1 MFIQECGRTNYANQ
15 DGYSINNNLT
25 NTGTGQDE
33 VCKIN
38 DMASNIREWT
48 TEYSSNTFSSFASPC
63 TNRGGYYYN
72 SYYYTAFRS
81 YSNATDSIF
90 SIRFPPQHLYVGL
103 RPDRKSK

>member
-38 DMASNIREWT
+38 DMASNIVEWT
-48 TEYSSNTFSSFASPC
+48 TEYSSSEDSSEDNAYPC
-63 TNRGGYYYN
+63 TFRGG
-72 SYYYTAFRS
+72 SYGDYSRLLRS
-81 YSNATDSIF
+81 PS
-90 SIRFPPQHLYVGL
+90 QL
-103 RPDRKSK
+103 